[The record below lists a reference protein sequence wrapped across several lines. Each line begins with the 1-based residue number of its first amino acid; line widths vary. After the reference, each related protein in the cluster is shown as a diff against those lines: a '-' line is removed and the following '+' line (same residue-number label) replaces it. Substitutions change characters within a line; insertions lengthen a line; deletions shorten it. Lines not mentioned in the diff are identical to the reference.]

1 MALDLATVLQ
11 RDTYHK
17 QQKENRGELGLGQK
31 LKRGRNK
38 RVRRCPTEWEQVV
51 AHRVWETVRGQRARS
66 VLRPRRPAETASRLK
81 RRARV

>member
-38 RVRRCPTEWEQVV
+38 SEKMPHGVG
-51 AHRVWETVRGQRARS
+51 AS
-66 VLRPRRPAETASRLK
+66 RRPSGVGDRPGPEGPERP
-81 RRARV
+81 